1 MFIFK
6 SCETIKYKYKKV
18 VSTQNEK
25 PGTNQCLR
33 LQLYNSERLP
43 TK

>member
-25 PGTNQCLR
+25 AWDKSMSQATTL
-33 LQLYNSERLP
+33 
-43 TK
+43 